1 MKKHDIQFLTIKLLV
16 QQFLTIHGS
25 QIETKHIFGFVVIW
39 LCYED
44 VGWAHLIWIPLSWS
58 TKIGLLMHEQEIIYG

>member
-25 QIETKHIFGFVVIW
+25 QIETKHIFGFVVI
-39 LCYED
+39 
-44 VGWAHLIWIPLSWS
+44 
-58 TKIGLLMHEQEIIYG
+58 